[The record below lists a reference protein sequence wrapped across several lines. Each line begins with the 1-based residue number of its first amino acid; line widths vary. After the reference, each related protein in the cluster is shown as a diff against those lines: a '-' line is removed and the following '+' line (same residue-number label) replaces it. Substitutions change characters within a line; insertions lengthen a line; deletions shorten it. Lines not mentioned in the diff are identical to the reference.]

1 MKKADPDSLPPTSPR
16 TMAVLIIILLCLMAA
31 TFKAALYPSPPSAWK
46 SLQDPH
52 AQSVAD
58 TNTLLSKSGAII
70 ESIKTTDAVTTE
82 TWNLRHR
89 TGTWTVLVRF
99 AKTPKGDV
107 VQSIQIRSEISH
119 LPAFTR
125 TWDYPP
131 GTDIPASKDAP
142 AAKAPPAATDAPT
155 PAAPATPPAPAAEA
169 PIK

>member
-1 MKKADPDSLPPTSPR
+1 MKLADPDSLPPTSPK
-16 TMAVLIIILLCLMAA
+16 TMAVLILILICLMAA
-31 TFKAALYPSPPSAWK
+31 TFKAALYPSQPSAWK
-46 SLQDPH
+46 SLQNPQ

-70 ESIKTTDAVTTE
+70 ENIKTTDAVTTE

-125 TWDYPP
+125 TWDY
-131 GTDIPASKDAP
+131 TAADAP
-142 AAKAPPAATDAPT
+142 APA
-155 PAAPATPPAPAAEA
+155 PAPAASTPPSA
-169 PIK
+169 PAPAASAAAPAPAANAPAK

>member
-1 MKKADPDSLPPTSPR
+1 MKIADPDSLPPTSPK
-16 TMAVLIIILLCLMAA
+16 TMAVLIIILICLMAA

-46 SLQDPH
+46 SLHDPQ

-58 TNTLLSKSGAII
+58 TNTLLSKSGAVI
-70 ESIKTTDAVTTE
+70 ENIKTTDAITTE

-119 LPAFTR
+119 LPAFNR
-125 TWDYPP
+125 TWDYPAVAP
-131 GTDIPASKDAP
+131 SAP
-142 AAKAPPAATDAPT
+142 AASTPPSA
-155 PAAPATPPAPAAEA
+155 PPAPASA
-169 PIK
+169 PAK

>member
-1 MKKADPDSLPPTSPR
+1 MKIADPDSLPPTSPK

-31 TFKAALYPSPPSAWK
+31 TFKAALYPSQPAAWK
-46 SLQDPH
+46 SLQNPQ

-58 TNTLLSKSGAII
+58 TNTLLSKSGAVI
-70 ESIKTTDAVTTE
+70 ENIKTTDAITTE

-89 TGTWTVLVRF
+89 TGTWTVIVRF

-125 TWDYPP
+125 TWDYPAA
-131 GTDIPASKDAP
+131 DSSAP
-142 AAKAPPAATDAPT
+142 AASTPPSAP
-155 PAAPATPPAPAAEA
+155 PPAPASA
-169 PIK
+169 PAPAPAANAPAK

>member
-1 MKKADPDSLPPTSPR
+1 MKLADPDSLPPTSPK
-16 TMAVLIIILLCLMAA
+16 TMAVLILILLGLMVA
-31 TFKAALYPSPPSAWK
+31 TFKAALYPTQPAAWK
-46 SLQDPH
+46 SLQDPQ

-70 ESIKTTDAVTTE
+70 ESIKTTDAITTE

-89 TGTWTVLVRF
+89 TGQWTIIVRF

-119 LPAFTR
+119 LPTFTR

-131 GTDIPASKDAP
+131 GTDSPASKDAP
-142 AAKAPPAATDAPT
+142 AAKAPPSATDAPV

-169 PIK
+169 PAK